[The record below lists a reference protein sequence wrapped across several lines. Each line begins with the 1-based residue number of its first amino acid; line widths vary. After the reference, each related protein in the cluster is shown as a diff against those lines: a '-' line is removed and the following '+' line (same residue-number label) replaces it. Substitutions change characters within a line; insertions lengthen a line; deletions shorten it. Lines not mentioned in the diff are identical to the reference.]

1 MNLSQTTEPRPT
13 SRMRAEA
20 ARLTGIRAKNL
31 SDEQIRSVLKNY
43 KNAPKVKV
51 LEADL
56 PQDKTNASSSKRH
69 LLARLLRVHGVTAKS
84 LRVLDAVQVDNMI
97 EVLKGADES
106 AKRDLRTRTPQVLKF
121 LKDTTQA

>member
-1 MNLSQTTEPRPT
+1 
-13 SRMRAEA
+13 MRAEA